1 MQEIEALKQ
10 ATLLNRAAFFN
21 KISDTQKQSDRA
33 QEQQVQIIS
42 YDTGTRTYKVKHP
55 NGSQGFAKAI
65 SNSSNLCKGAYVS
78 LVQPKG
84 TTTATIDT
92 VPKG

>member
-21 KISDTQKQSDRA
+21 KITDAQKQSDRQ

-42 YDTGTRTYKVKHP
+42 YDPDARAYKIKHP

-65 SNSSNLCKGAYVS
+65 SNSSNLCKGAYAS

-84 TTTATIDT
+84 TTTAIIDT

>member
-1 MQEIEALKQ
+1 MNEVETLAQ
-10 ATLLNRAAFFN
+10 AALLNRAAFFN
-21 KISDTQKQSDRA
+21 KVSDTQKQSDRA
-33 QEQQVQIIS
+33 QEQQVKIIN
-42 YDTGTRTYKVKHP
+42 YDPDLRAYKVKHP
-55 NGSQGFAKAI
+55 NGSQGFAKPI